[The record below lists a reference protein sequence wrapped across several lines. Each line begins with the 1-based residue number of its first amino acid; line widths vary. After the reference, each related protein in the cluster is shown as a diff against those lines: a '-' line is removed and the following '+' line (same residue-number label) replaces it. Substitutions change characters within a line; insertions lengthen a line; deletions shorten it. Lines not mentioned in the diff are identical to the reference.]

1 MKTSTE
7 IRTTFLDFF
16 RERGHRVVKSS
27 SLVPGDDPTL
37 LFTNAGMNQFKDVF
51 LGLEQ
56 RDYKRATTCQ
66 KCMRVSGKHNDLD
79 TVGRTPLHHTFFEML
94 GNFSFGDYFK
104 REAVR
109 FAWDLC
115 TEVYGL
121 APRRLIASVYEDDDE
136 AYGLWRDFIGVPQ
149 ERIYRLGAE
158 ENFWAMGDTGPC
170 GPCAELHY
178 DLEDSSLC
186 QQQDCEFGCECGR
199 YVEIWNLVFMQFN
212 RDSRGRKTPLP
223 SPSID
228 TGMGLE
234 RITAILQGV
243 TSNYDTDLFRPLI
256 REAER
261 LTATSYGD
269 DQQTDVSLRILA
281 DHSRAC
287 AVLIGD
293 GVIPDNEGRG
303 YVLRKILRRATR
315 HGQLLGKEEPFLFT
329 LATLAA
335 DLMSEPYPD
344 LEPQREYLARVV
356 RYEEE
361 KFRATLNHGM
371 GLFEEI
377 VDRVRGSDGR
387 TLPGKDL
394 FRLYDTYGFPVDLAR
409 DLAQERSL
417 EVDEPGFFAEMEKQ
431 RQRARASWKGAGKTL
446 QPVHQELAGKGYET
460 EFTGY
465 EQLDAVPGSV
475 LALVGNQQ
483 LVPRLGPGEEGEVVL
498 DRSPF
503 YAEAGGQVG
512 DQGTLET
519 DAAQFRI
526 LDTYAPA
533 QGLRLSRV
541 RVQQGELKPG
551 DAVRSSVDLPRRQAT
566 ARNHTSTHL
575 MHAALRRILGVHV
588 KQAGSLVSPDRLRF
602 DFTHF
607 RSVTPEELSQVE
619 DLVNREIRRDSGV
632 DTRVRSLDQAL
643 EEGATALF
651 GEKYD
656 SQVRVVSIPDFS
668 MELCG
673 GTHVGRT
680 GEIGLFKITSEGSV
694 SAGVRRIEALTG
706 EAAMSRYSRMD
717 AIVSSLSR
725 RLKTPMTDLEEAIRK
740 SLEDLKQAQKQVDA
754 LQLKV
759 AGQKSLDTL
768 DRSRRVRGIRVVA
781 EEVADLDRSSLR
793 QLADQ
798 LKNRLQSGV
807 VVLGTPI
814 DGKVSL
820 VAMVSDDLTDRIQA
834 HQLIRKLARLVGG
847 GGGGR
852 PDMAEAGGRDVSRL
866 GEALEQ
872 TYRLVEESLN

>member
-1 MKTSTE
+1 MKTSAE
-7 IRTTFLDFF
+7 IRSTFLDFF
-16 RERGHRVVKSS
+16 RDQGHRVVKSS

-37 LFTNAGMNQFKDVF
+37 LFTNAGMNQFKEVF

-56 RDYKRATTCQ
+56 RDYNRATTCQ

-104 REAVR
+104 RDAVR

-121 APRRLIASVYEDDDE
+121 DPQRLLASVFEDDDE
-136 AYGLWRDFIGVPQ
+136 AYELWRDDIGVPR
-149 ERIYRLGAE
+149 ERIYRLGEAD
-158 ENFWAMGDTGPC
+158 NFWAMGDTGPC

-178 DLEDSSLC
+178 DLEVSPLGHP
-186 QQQDCEFGCECGR
+186 DCRFGCECGR

-212 RDSRGRKTPLP
+212 RDSQGRTSSLP

-243 TSNYDTDLFRPLI
+243 TSNYDTDLFQPLI
-256 REAER
+256 QEAAH
-261 LTATSYGD
+261 LTGSSYGND
-269 DQQTDVSLRILA
+269 DKTDVSLRILA

-287 AVLIGD
+287 AFLIGD

-315 HGQLLGKEEPFLFT
+315 HGQLLGREEPFVFT

-356 RYEEE
+356 RHEEE
-361 KFRATLNHGM
+361 KFRATLKHGM

-377 VDRVRGSDGR
+377 VDRVRDGESE
-387 TLPGKDL
+387 TLPGEDI
-394 FRLYDTYGFPVDLAR
+394 FRLYDTYGFPLDLAR
-409 DLAQERSL
+409 DLARERSL
-417 EVDEPGFFAEMEKQ
+417 EIDERGFFAEMEKQ
-431 RQRARASWKGAGKTL
+431 RQRARASWKGAGRAL
-446 QPVHQELAGKGYET
+446 QPVHQDLLGRGLAT

-465 EQLDAVPGSV
+465 RQLEAVPGSV
-475 LALVGNQQ
+475 LALVRNQR
-483 LVPRLGPGEEGEVVL
+483 LVPQLGSGEEGEVLL

-512 DQGTLET
+512 DRGTLET
-519 DAAQFRI
+519 DSAQFRI
-526 LDTYAPA
+526 LDTFAPA
-533 QGLRLSRV
+533 QGLRLSRL
-541 RVQQGELKPG
+541 RVQQGVLSSG
-551 DAVRSSVDLPRRQAT
+551 DSVRSSVDLASRQAT

-588 KQAGSLVSPDRLRF
+588 KQAGSLVAPDRLRF

-607 RSVTPEELSQVE
+607 RQVTPEEISQVE
-619 DLVNREIRRDSGV
+619 DLVNQEIRRDLAV
-632 DTRVRSLDQAL
+632 DTRLRSLDQAL

-651 GEKYD
+651 GEKYE
-656 SQVRVVSIPDFS
+656 SQVRVVSISDVS

-673 GTHVGRT
+673 GTHVSRT

-706 EAAMSRYSRMD
+706 EPAMSRYSRMD

-725 RLKTPMTDLEEAIRK
+725 RLKTPMTDLEETIQK
-740 SLEDLKQAQKQVDA
+740 SLEDLKQARKQVDA
-754 LQLKV
+754 LQLKL
-759 AGQKSLDTL
+759 AGQKSLDRL
-768 DRSRRVRGIRVVA
+768 DRARRVGGIRVLA
-781 EEVADLDRSSLR
+781 QEVADLDRSSLR

-798 LKNRLQSGV
+798 LKNRLKSGV
-807 VVLGTPI
+807 VVLGAPI
-814 DGKVSL
+814 DGKASL
-820 VAMVSDDLTDRIQA
+820 IAMVSDDLTDRVQA
-834 HQLIRKLARLVGG
+834 HHLIRKLARLVGG

-852 PDMAEAGGRDVSRL
+852 PDMAEAGGRDPSRL

-872 TYRLVEESLN
+872 TYRFVEESLN

>member
-7 IRTTFLDFF
+7 IRNTFLDFF

-136 AYGLWRDFIGVPQ
+136 AYGLWRDFIGVPP

-178 DLEDSSLC
+178 DLEVSPSC
-186 QQQDCEFGCECGR
+186 PQQDCEFGCECGR

-212 RDSRGRKTPLP
+212 RDSQGRTTPLP

-243 TSNYDTDLFRPLI
+243 TSNYDTDLFQPLI
-256 REAER
+256 REAAR

-287 AVLIGD
+287 AFLIGD

-315 HGQLLGKEEPFLFT
+315 HGQLLGQEEPFLFT

-377 VDRVRGSDGR
+377 VDRVRGSDGE

-409 DLAQERSL
+409 DLARERSL
-417 EVDEPGFFAEMEKQ
+417 EIDEPGFFAEMEKQ

-446 QPVHQELAGKGYET
+446 QPVHQELAGKGYGT

-465 EQLDAVPGSV
+465 EQLEAVPGSV
-475 LALVGNQQ
+475 LALVANQQ

-575 MHAALRRILGVHV
+575 MQAALRRILGVHV
-588 KQAGSLVSPDRLRF
+588 KQAGSLVAPDRLRF

-619 DLVNREIRRDSGV
+619 DLVNQEIRRDRGV

-656 SQVRVVSIPDFS
+656 SQVRVVSIADFS

-706 EAAMSRYSRMD
+706 AAAMSRYSRMD

-725 RLKTPMTDLEEAIRK
+725 RLKTPMTELEETIRK
-740 SLEDLKQAQKQVDA
+740 SFEDLKLARKEVDA
-754 LQLKV
+754 LQLKL
-759 AGQKSLDTL
+759 AGQKSQDTL
-768 DRSRRVRGIRVVA
+768 DRSRRVRGIRVVV
-781 EEVADLDRSSLR
+781 EEVADLDRSALR

-807 VVLGTPI
+807 VVLGTPM

-820 VAMVSDDLTDRIQA
+820 IAMVSDDLTDRIQA

>member
-1 MKTSTE
+1 MKTSSE
-7 IRTTFLDFF
+7 IRTTFLEFF
-16 RERGHRVVKSS
+16 REQGHRVVKSS
-27 SLVPGDDPTL
+27 SLIPGDDPTL
-37 LFTNAGMNQFKDVF
+37 LFTNAGMNQFKEVF

-56 RDYKRATTCQ
+56 RDYNRAVTCQ

-121 APRRLIASVYEDDDE
+121 EASRLHATVYEDDDE
-136 AYGLWRDFIGVPQ
+136 AYGLWRKDIGVPR
-149 ERIYRLGAE
+149 ERVYRLGE
-158 ENFWAMGDTGPC
+158 EDNFWAMGDTGPC
-170 GPCAELHY
+170 GPCAELHF
-178 DLEDSSLC
+178 DLGVSPVC
-186 QQQDCEFGCECGR
+186 HRDCELGCECGR
-199 YVEIWNLVFMQFN
+199 YVEIWNLVFMQLN
-212 RDSRGRKTPLP
+212 RDSQGRTSSLP

-243 TSNYDTDLFRPLI
+243 TSNYDTDLFQPLI
-256 REAER
+256 REAAR
-261 LTATSYGD
+261 LTASSYGND
-269 DQQTDVSLRILA
+269 DRTDVSLRILA

-287 AVLIGD
+287 AFLIGD

-377 VDRVRGSDGR
+377 VDRVRGSDGG
-387 TLPGKDL
+387 TLPGQDL
-394 FRLYDTYGFPVDLAR
+394 FRLYDTYGFPLDLAR
-409 DLAQERSL
+409 DLARERSL

-431 RQRARASWKGAGKTL
+431 RQRARASWKGADKTL

-465 EQLDAVPGSV
+465 EQLEAVPGSV

-483 LVPRLGPGEEGEVVL
+483 LVPRLGPGEAGEVVL

-512 DQGTLET
+512 DRGTLET
-519 DAAQFRI
+519 DSARFRI
-526 LDTYAPA
+526 LDTYTPA

-588 KQAGSLVSPDRLRF
+588 KQAGSLVAPDRLRF

-607 RSVTPEELSQVE
+607 RPVTSEELSQVE

-632 DTRVRSLDQAL
+632 DTRVRNLDQAL

-725 RLKTPMTDLEEAIRK
+725 RLKTPMPDLEEAIRK

-754 LQLKV
+754 LQLKL
-759 AGQKSLDTL
+759 AGQKSLNTL
-768 DRSRRVRGIRVVA
+768 DRSRRVRGIPVVA

-793 QLADQ
+793 RLADQ

-820 VAMVSDDLTDRIQA
+820 IAMVSDDLTDRIQA
-834 HQLIRKLARLVGG
+834 HLLIRKLARLVGG